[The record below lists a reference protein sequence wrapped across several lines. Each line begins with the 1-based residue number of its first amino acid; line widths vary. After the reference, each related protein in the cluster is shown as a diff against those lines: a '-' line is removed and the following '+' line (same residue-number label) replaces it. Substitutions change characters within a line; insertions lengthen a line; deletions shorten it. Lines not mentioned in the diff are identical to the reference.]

1 MSSLC
6 EALAKQSTPINRDS
20 EENAELEHHS
30 SIEMN
35 TADQIVSFT
44 YQVLHLFYDFLL
56 HKFTCQQIYLLVML
70 FTVFLELFY

>member
-44 YQVLHLFYDFLL
+44 YQVLHLFYD
-56 HKFTCQQIYLLVML
+56 
-70 FTVFLELFY
+70 